1 MSLVNIQ
8 REYKDEYSAL
18 NEEELEEIV
27 KEFKETM
34 NNTKH
39 VARPSP
45 RGCIQDFSNT
55 VRNIILLVCANHS
68 LMIFLTCFNILWVD
82 QRP

>member
-8 REYKDEYSAL
+8 CEYKDEYSAL

-45 RGCIQDFSNT
+45 RGRIQDFSNT